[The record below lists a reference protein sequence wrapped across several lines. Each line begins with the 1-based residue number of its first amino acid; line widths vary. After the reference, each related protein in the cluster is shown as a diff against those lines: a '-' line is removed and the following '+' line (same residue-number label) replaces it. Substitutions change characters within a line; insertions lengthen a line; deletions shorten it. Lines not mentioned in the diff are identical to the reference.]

1 MLTLY
6 LACLI
11 FGGVFI
17 IVSLFFGSDADA
29 DVDTGGDLHFDSGG
43 DAHFDAG
50 GGGHDVHIDSSAG
63 ADVHHGEGLAETIKF
78 LSLRNIVFF
87 IAFFGL
93 TGTVLTW
100 LGAWPIF
107 SFPVAVGMGFFS
119 AALMH
124 KALRYLVKT
133 EVSGGVNLEDLSG
146 LSAKVLIDLSKNQ
159 RGKISLKTGGQFMQL
174 LALVADVSGRQ
185 AFKAGEEVI
194 ILEVKNG
201 LAYVVEKEFI
211 FQREG
216 GGNA

>member
-11 FGGVFI
+11 IGGVFI

-29 DVDTGGDLHFDSGG
+29 DVDTGGDLHFDSSGDAHFEAGG
-43 DAHFDAG
+43 DAHDL
-50 GGGHDVHIDSSAG
+50 HIDASAG
-63 ADVHHGEGLAETIKF
+63 ADAHHGEGLAETIKF

-87 IAFFGL
+87 VAFFGL

-107 SFPVAVGMGFFS
+107 SFPAAVGMGFFS
-119 AALMH
+119 ATLMH

-146 LSAKVLIDLSKNQ
+146 LSAKVVIGLSRTQ
-159 RGKISLKTGGQFMQL
+159 RGKISLKTGGQYMQI
-174 LALVADVSGRQ
+174 LALAADVAGPTE
-185 AFKAGEEVI
+185 FKAGDEVV

-211 FQREG
+211 FER
-216 GGNA
+216 